1 MCTSNSVKHQESFE
15 IVLESKCDQ
24 SRVYFSIVFT
34 SVSIWLILG
43 SQMNFQELIIFCQI
57 TKNFLFKQVI
67 PVVARMIY
75 EMFSGDFTR
84 SFDSGSVRLQI
95 SIPDIKDNIVAQL
108 KQLYRLLQNHQE
120 GWPVQPPNMQMTP
133 PLTAQ

>member
-1 MCTSNSVKHQESFE
+1 MYTSNFMKHCESFE
-15 IVLESKCDQ
+15 IMRECKCDQ
-24 SRVYFSIVFT
+24 SRVHFSIVFT
-34 SVSIWLILG
+34 SLSIWFILG
-43 SQMNFQELIIFCQI
+43 SQMNFYDLIIFYQI
-57 TKNFLFKQVI
+57 NMNFLFKQII
-67 PVVARMIY
+67 PIVARMIY

-120 GWPVQPPNMQMTP
+120 GWPVQPPNMQMAP